1 LRNRNLFDIYNPDS
15 IRLQYRN
22 RYRFRNGNGM
32 AENFDTEA
40 FYAALNA
47 ARLSRQKTWK
57 DVAQEAGVAASTLS
71 RMGQGAKPDVNG
83 LAALLKWSNLKAEMF
98 IRGAG
103 NKEAPPIAK
112 LTALLRADPHLTPQN
127 AKLMEEIVVSTY
139 NKLRGS

>member
-1 LRNRNLFDIYNPDS
+1 
-15 IRLQYRN
+15 
-22 RYRFRNGNGM
+22 M

-57 DVAQEAGVAASTLS
+57 DVAQETGVAASTLS

-103 NKEAPPIAK
+103 KKEAPPIAK
-112 LTALLRADPHLTPQN
+112 LTALLRADPHLTQRN
-127 AKLMEEIVVSTY
+127 AKLMEDIVVSTY